1 MGLNV
6 RLEYHCFSS
15 APVTSLVDHYN
26 GLVVRPEKMG
36 KHLPTHELQ
45 IMLEN

>member
-1 MGLNV
+1 MDLNV
-6 RLEYHCFSS
+6 SLEYHCFSS

-36 KHLPTHELQ
+36 KHPLTHGLQ
-45 IMLEN
+45 MILEN